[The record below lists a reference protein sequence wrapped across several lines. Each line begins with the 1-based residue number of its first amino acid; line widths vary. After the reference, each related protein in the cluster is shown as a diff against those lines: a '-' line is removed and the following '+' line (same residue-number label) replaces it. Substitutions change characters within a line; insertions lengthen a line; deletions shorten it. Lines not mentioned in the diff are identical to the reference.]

1 MNMQLQWQKLQIDL
15 LELIRGAPSLNEQS
29 YSQFWQRLLIL
40 LSNPCSE
47 LDLLSGYRDALAA
60 SQALNLSG
68 DKLPAAKEFSISA
81 LRAVGLQQ
89 DSNNNLSLV
98 DKLPEYLNSIYQLE
112 HRRKVFKVPFDG
124 RLKQRLKSQQYQ
136 FYNGQGQALA
146 VRAVLKAPVESAL
159 LVNLPT
165 GCGKTL
171 LIDAQ
176 VAICSQDQLVLV
188 IVPTV
193 ALAMDQANRM
203 RLTLQAM
210 GEDHGGDYAWHSGLS
225 VQSRAGIRERLENGE
240 QRVLFCSPEA
250 AKSALTI
257 SLFKLAKQQRLG
269 ALIIDEAH
277 MLAHWGAEFRPE
289 FQLIPPLLYALQMT
303 SPRPIRHILMS
314 ATLTRSTVDVLKRLL
329 PSEQQLIEVNGCFLR
344 PEPDYH
350 IEHCNSE
357 KQHLQK
363 VAHILTLLP
372 RPMVVYTTKVDEAT
386 FWYSHLKHLG
396 YQRVGLFTG
405 ETSKDDRQS
414 LVDQWRNNQCD
425 IMVAT
430 SAFGVGIDKANVRS
444 VVHASVPESLDR
456 YYQECGRGGRDG
468 LACITYMLFHSGQI
482 EVAQMMSQ
490 AKLIGDE
497 KGFPRWQAM
506 YERRKNS
513 SVAEHA
519 VSVNIVPAHVIGSNE
534 KNSGWNWRTL
544 LLMQRSGLLALRF
557 EAPNPRRI
565 SENESDEEYEV
576 YLGNYYKE
584 YFETVHVDDLKAG
597 HSSLDIW
604 STEVSKQRQRELD
617 ASRADFQAMLDI
629 LKNND
634 RLLCKQLVGHYQT
647 DSWTPEHA
655 CGGCPGCRR
664 ANRRVNSRVLGEI
677 AYSDFQSQNGFTA
690 STYYPAS
697 TDIRALVLSL
707 QQRLHGWLKSGQVQA
722 IRTDEETRK
731 VLYQRFQS
739 NDLMWIDLN
748 LDDAN
753 EYWHELVLLS
763 PNVQK
768 LHSIDPFGPNSI
780 LIAPDN
786 LPDPKASYRHW
797 QDCHPNAMPLSQF
810 LKQ

>member
-1 MNMQLQWQKLQIDL
+1 MQLQWQKLQIDV
-15 LELIRGAPSLNEQS
+15 LELIRGAPLLDEQFD
-29 YSQFWQRLLIL
+29 SQFWQRLLIL
-40 LSNPCSE
+40 LSKPCSE
-47 LDLLSGYRDALAA
+47 LDLLSGYRDALSA

-89 DSNNNLSLV
+89 DSNNDLSLV
-98 DKLPEYLNSIYQLE
+98 EKLPEYLTSIYQLE
-112 HRRKVFKVPFDG
+112 RRRKVFKVPFDG
-124 RLKQRLKSQQYQ
+124 RLKQRLKSKQYQ

-193 ALAMDQANRM
+193 ALALDQANRM
-203 RLTLQAM
+203 RLTLKTM

-269 ALIIDEAH
+269 ALIVDEAH

-314 ATLTRSTVDVLKRLL
+314 ATLTRSTIDVLKRLL

-350 IEHCNSE
+350 IELCNSG
-357 KQHLQK
+357 KQHQQK
-363 VAHILTLLP
+363 VAQILTLLP

-386 FWYSHLKHLG
+386 HWYSHLKHLG

-405 ETSKDDRQS
+405 ETSKNDRQL

-430 SAFGVGIDKANVRS
+430 SAFGVGIDKADVRS

-482 EVAQMMSQ
+482 EIAQMMSH

-576 YLGNYYKE
+576 YLENYYKE

-604 STEVSKQRQRELD
+604 STAVCKQRQRELD

-634 RLLCKQLVGHYQT
+634 RLLCKQLVEHYQT

-664 ANRRVNSRVLGEI
+664 ANKRVSNRVLGEI
-677 AYSDFQSQNGFTA
+677 AYSDFQSQNGFTV
-690 STYYPAS
+690 STYYPSS
-697 TDIRALVLSL
+697 TDIRAVILSL
-707 QQRLHGWLKSGQVQA
+707 QPRLHGWLSSGQVQA

-786 LPDPKASYRHW
+786 LPDPKSTYRHW